1 MRTKKNNLPKLRK
14 ISYKN
19 KKHRYKLKN
28 KRKKAN
34 GNE

>member
-19 KKHRYKLKN
+19 KKHRYKLTYN
-28 KRKKAN
+28 TKK
-34 GNE
+34 GEWQ